1 MIKRCSPLLLYKFR
15 SVDQAKE
22 GYITARLFFDELH
35 KKGILLGLD
44 EKQQVVANHANRE
57 GRIRYAEFLRV
68 FDFMV
73 VDEPRND
80 TPEPLL
86 LATNMTLDR

>member
-1 MIKRCSPLLLYKFR
+1 MDSK
-15 SVDQAKE
+15 AE
-22 GYITARLFFDELH
+22 GYISARLFFDELH
-35 KKGILLGLD
+35 KKGVLLGRE

-68 FDFMV
+68 FDYMV
-73 VDEPRND
+73 VDEPRNT